1 MSAIERAA
9 NLRSAAAAAVPPAL
23 LALFGTAKRIWVV
36 PHERPDGD
44 ALGAALGLKAILAQK
59 GAEVAVLCSE
69 PPPKVYSVI
78 PTIGDVRIDRPEWI
92 PDAVVLVDCGDLTR
106 AGSVGDAVGR
116 LPRSVQ
122 RATIDHHVSNSSSSP
137 LEWIDPSA
145 AATCELVTLIGVA
158 LDADFTADNGKL
170 ATALAA
176 GVIMDTATFQ
186 HGNTT
191 PRTLEVAGL
200 LLAAGAPLSEISRR
214 LYRTKPYSQ
223 VQLHARVIGRS
234 ERADGGSTV
243 WTAMLR
249 SDLADAGATAEESEG
264 IVDAL
269 AQIDDSDVA
278 LFFKEESAGETRV
291 SIRTKE
297 GALDATTIA
306 SALSGGGHAR
316 AAGATISEPLDRSI
330 KAVLER
336 VASLRAGRRAIR

>member
-1 MSAIERAA
+1 MR
-9 NLRSAAAAAVPPAL
+9 RGL
-23 LALFGTAKRIWVV
+23 LL
-36 PHERPDGD
+36 
-44 ALGAALGLKAILAQK
+44 LGAAIDGLPEREALIVRLHDLLG
-59 GAEVAVLCSE
+59 
-69 PPPKVYSVI
+69 
-78 PTIGDVRIDRPEWI
+78 
-92 PDAVVLVDCGDLTR
+92 
-106 AGSVGDAVGR
+106 
-116 LPRSVQ
+116 
-122 RATIDHHVSNSSSSP
+122 
-137 LEWIDPSA
+137 
-145 AATCELVTLIGVA
+145 VTL
-158 LDADFTADNGKL
+158 
-170 ATALAA
+170 
-176 GVIMDTATFQ
+176 
-186 HGNTT
+186 
-191 PRTLEVAGL
+191 LEVAGL

-249 SDLADAGATAEESEG
+249 SDLADTGATAEESEG

-269 AQIDDSDVA
+269 AQVDDSDVA
-278 LFFKEESAGETRV
+278 LFFKEESACETRV

-306 SALSGGGHAR
+306 SAFSGGGHAR